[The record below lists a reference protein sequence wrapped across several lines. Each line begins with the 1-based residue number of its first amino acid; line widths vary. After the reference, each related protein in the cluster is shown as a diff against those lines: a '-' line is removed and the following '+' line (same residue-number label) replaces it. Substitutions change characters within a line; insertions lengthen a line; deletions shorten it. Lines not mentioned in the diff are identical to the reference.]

1 MAKHAIL
8 SPSGAEK
15 WVNCAG
21 SARMEQVFKS
31 EELPSVYAAEGTAAH
46 FLASEHLLKGNV
58 PLTLVGDSIVITNDE
73 CFLRKSD
80 GSGPLSGAELDG
92 VDFEIEITDE
102 MHEYVSRYIAD
113 VLEFAGPDGVIEVE
127 QAFDISPITGEEDAE
142 GTADVV
148 ILRGTQLQVHDLKYG
163 RKSVRVVGNKQ
174 LLKYAFAAYLY
185 YSTFAEID
193 SILLVIHQ
201 PRVNTEPISWQIT
214 VEELFE
220 HIEGIKIAAAVA
232 RGLLSLNT
240 IEELTPYLTPGEY
253 CSKNYCKA
261 QAFCP
266 ALAELAEEL
275 NRTDIASLDSIE
287 LLSDHAKK
295 APIVSGWIDAVMELL
310 DKKIL
315 VEGIEVPGF
324 KAVQGKMGN
333 RDWRDVKEVE
343 QVLTQSMKL
352 KHEVVYDRKVKTPTA
367 LEKHFKAGDI
377 GPKQWPKI
385 VEMITRSEAKLKV
398 APESDPRPAVLVKGD
413 HLADFDAVG

>member
-21 SARMEQVFKS
+21 SARMEQVFKNG
-31 EELPSVYAAEGTAAH
+31 ELPSVYAAEGTAAH
-46 FLASEHLLKGNV
+46 FLAAEGLLTTNLNERLIGNLIAVSEDGCS
-58 PLTLVGDSIVITNDE
+58 LT
-73 CFLRKSD
+73 SD
-80 GSGPLSGAELDG
+80 ISLEYPEEQI
-92 VDFEIEITDE
+92 DFEIEITEE
-102 MHEYVSRYIAD
+102 MYEHVSKYIVD
-113 VLEFAGPDGVIEVE
+113 ILEFAGPDGVIEVE

-163 RKSVRVVGNKQ
+163 RKPVAVAGNKQ
-174 LLKYAFAAYLY
+174 LLMYAGAAYPY
-185 YSTFAEID
+185 YATFAEID

-201 PRVNTEPISWQIT
+201 PRVNSAPIAWQIT
-214 VEELFE
+214 VDEMLERV
-220 HIEGIKIAAAVA
+220 EGIRTAAAVA
-232 RGLLSLNT
+232 TDLLALNT
-240 IEELTPYLTPGEY
+240 VDELIPHLTPGEY

-261 QAFCP
+261 LADCP
-266 ALAELAEEL
+266 AVNALAEEF
-275 NRTDIASLDSIE
+275 NRTDIASLDNIE

-295 APIVSGWIDAVMELL
+295 APIIEGWLCAVTEVL
-310 DKKIL
+310 DKRIL
-315 VEGIEVPGF
+315 EDGVEVPGF
-324 KAVQGKMGN
+324 KAVLGREGN
-333 RDWRDVKEVE
+333 REWRDKKEVE

-385 VEMITRSEAKLKV
+385 AEMITRSEAKLKV

-413 HLADFDAVG
+413 HLADFDEVE